1 MKSKLIIFS
10 SLQFNPVEIIKFAQI
25 TNGILLPVVALFLLR
40 IVNKKVILGKYR
52 NKLVQNVIPV
62 IIILITIVLGFN
74 PDYALGFRHEA

>member
-74 PDYALGFRHEA
+74 SILKVLDMLT